1 VRVDHELDDGD
12 VIDFGGGARTVAVPG
27 HTAGSIA
34 LYLPQP
40 GVLFT
45 GDIMARDP
53 QTRDPQTP
61 IMPGVFNVDPSQAA
75 DSFKR
80 LAALDAEIACFG
92 HGEPVTQG
100 TTARMQAAA
109 KLLAAPTNPPS

>member
-1 VRVDHELDDGD
+1 MRVDHELDHGD
-12 VIDFGGGARTVAVPG
+12 LIDFGGGARTVAVPG

-53 QTRDPQTP
+53 QTSTDADRCRALARLDESA
-61 IMPGVFNVDPSQAA
+61 IMTVRPS
-75 DSFKR
+75 
-80 LAALDAEIACFG
+80 
-92 HGEPVTQG
+92 
-100 TTARMQAAA
+100 
-109 KLLAAPTNPPS
+109 